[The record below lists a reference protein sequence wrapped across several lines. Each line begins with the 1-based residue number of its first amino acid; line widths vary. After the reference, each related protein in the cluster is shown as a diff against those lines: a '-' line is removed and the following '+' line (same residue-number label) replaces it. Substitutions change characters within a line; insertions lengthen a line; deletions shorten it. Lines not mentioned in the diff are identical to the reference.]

1 MTCLCMMVKNESE
14 RIREALKSAKP
25 FIQRWLVID
34 TGSTDNTKDIVLEEM
49 ADIPGNLIDRPW
61 VGWTANR
68 NELIELGRVSKP
80 DFLLLLD
87 GDQVIVP
94 QGEQP
99 LKLDPDVVYWATHRQ
114 GSTEFKKPL
123 LLPPKYNWHHVGVT
137 HEFLTPEPDKP
148 KMEILPVVIQES
160 GRVKTTEYFL
170 KDVEILEAELKKD
183 PNNARNVF
191 YLAQSY
197 RDAGSLSKAIEL
209 YLQRAAMGGWYEEV
223 WYSLFQVAVLEMK
236 RGDTWNIIIADF
248 LHAYDN
254 NPNRSESLGA
264 LARYCRER
272 KMYHLA
278 YMAAE
283 KACQIPLPDD
293 KLFVDRSYYE
303 WRNRDEYA
311 LAAFFTGRFH
321 EAANTWASLLMG
333 VKEGQHLPDSEK
345 ERVQK
350 NYEFAREKVFASP
363 PKE

>member
-1 MTCLCMMVKNESE
+1 MSICLCMMVKNESE
-14 RIREALKSAKP
+14 RIRQALKSAKP
-25 FIQRWLVID
+25 YIDRWLIAD
-34 TGSTDNTKDIVLEEM
+34 TGSTDDTKDIILDEM
-49 ADIPGNLIDRPW
+49 IGVPGNLIDRPW
-61 VGWTANR
+61 VGWTHNR
-68 NELIELGRVSKP
+68 NELIDLGKSGGH
-80 DFLLLLD
+80 DFLMLLD

-94 QGEQP
+94 QTTAQ
-99 LKLDPDVVYWATHRQ
+99 LKLDPDVAYWAIHRQ
-114 GSTEFKKPL
+114 GSTEFKKPFIIST
-123 LLPPKYNWHHVGVT
+123 KHNWHNVGAT

-148 KMEILPVVIQES
+148 RMEMLPILIQES

-170 KDVEILEAELKKD
+170 NDAKVLEAELQKD
-183 PNNARNVF
+183 PENSRNVF

-197 RDAGSLSKAIEL
+197 RDAGSYSKAIEL
-209 YLQRAAMGGWYEEV
+209 YLKRAVMGGWYEEV
-223 WYSLFQVAVLEMK
+223 WYSLFQVAILEMK

-278 YMAAE
+278 YLAAE

-293 KLFVDRSYYE
+293 KLFVDKSYYE

-311 LAAFFTGRFH
+311 LACYFTGRFSQ
-321 EAANTWASLLMG
+321 ALNAWSSLLNGYREG
-333 VKEGQHLPDSEK
+333 VKLPESER

-350 NYEFAREKVFASP
+350 NWEFARDKEKV
-363 PKE
+363 